1 MFPGDDNQS
10 NKSNVEGVP
19 TVRGGLH
26 GQGSS
31 AVTRGGGKPHG
42 FLTHNNQPS

>member
-1 MFPGDDNQS
+1 MFSGDDSQL
-10 NKSNVEGVP
+10 NKSGVEGLP
-19 TVRGGLH
+19 SESVRGGLH

-42 FLTHNNQPS
+42 FLTHNN